1 MGAVGLFS
9 LAEQRRERM
18 SLLPLNTIRGEKSIS
33 LKRMLA
39 EECPGMNEL

>member
-9 LAEQRRERM
+9 LAEQKTERM
-18 SLLPLNTIRGEKSIS
+18 SLLPPDTVRGEKSIS
-33 LKRMLA
+33 LKRILA